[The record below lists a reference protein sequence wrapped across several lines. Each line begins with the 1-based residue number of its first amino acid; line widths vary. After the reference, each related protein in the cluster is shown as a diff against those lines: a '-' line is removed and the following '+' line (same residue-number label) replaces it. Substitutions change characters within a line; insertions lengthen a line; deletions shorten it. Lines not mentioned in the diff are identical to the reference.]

1 MNTIK
6 ISTSQNID
14 IDFEIAGLAERIWAR
29 MIDIGI
35 FIGIFL
41 LCLIVSWGNFRN
53 GYFKYLLMFFG
64 FIAVIYPFV
73 MEVFFNGQSI
83 GKKALKIKVI
93 SLDGEKPTIGQYAIR
108 WIARLID
115 FTTSSGA
122 VGLILVAVT
131 EKNQRLGDLLAN
143 TSVVKTHPRTKFEDL
158 YFTQQTEES
167 YEPVF
172 LEAQNLSTEDVY
184 LINEVLNTY
193 RKTFNIELVNK
204 LEAKMRSKYEITNI
218 KKTGTGFLTTILKD
232 YNRFQSILAD

>member
-41 LCLIVSWGNFRN
+41 LCLVVSWGNFRN

-93 SLDGEKPTIGQYAIR
+93 SLDGERPTIGQYTIR

-184 LINEVLNTY
+184 LINEVLKTY

-204 LEAKMRSKYEITNI
+204 LEAKMRSKYEIINI
-218 KKTGTGFLTTILKD
+218 KKTGTGFLTTMLKD
-232 YNRFQSILAD
+232 YNHFQSILAD

>member
-41 LCLIVSWGNFRN
+41 LCLVVSWGNFRN

-93 SLDGEKPTIGQYAIR
+93 SLDGERPTIGQYAIR

-184 LINEVLNTY
+184 LINEVLKTY

-204 LEAKMRSKYEITNI
+204 LEAKMRSKYEIINI
-218 KKTGTGFLTTILKD
+218 KKTGTGFLTTMLKD
-232 YNRFQSILAD
+232 YNHFQSILAD

>member
-41 LCLIVSWGNFRN
+41 LCLVVSWGNFRN

-93 SLDGEKPTIGQYAIR
+93 SLDGERPTIGQYAIR

-158 YFTQQTEES
+158 YFTQETEES

-204 LEAKMRSKYEITNI
+204 LEAKMRSKYEIINI

-232 YNRFQSILAD
+232 YNHFQSILAD

>member
-6 ISTSQNID
+6 ISTTQNID

-35 FIGIFL
+35 FIAIFFLYLALGIGGIGGSKLHFVMVV
-41 LCLIVSWGNFRN
+41 III
-53 GYFKYLLMFFG
+53 
-64 FIAVIYPFV
+64 IAMVYPFV

-93 SLDGEKPTIGQYAIR
+93 SLDGERPTLGQYAIR

-115 FTTSSGA
+115 FTVTGGA
-122 VGLILVAVT
+122 VGLVLVAIT
-131 EKNQRLGDLLAN
+131 DKNQRLGDLLAN
-143 TSVVKTHPRTKFEDL
+143 TSVVKTQPRTTFEDL
-158 YFTQQTEES
+158 YFTQPTEET

-172 LEAQNLSTEDVY
+172 SEAQNLSTEDVY
-184 LINEVLNTY
+184 LMNEVLKTY

-204 LEAKMRSKYEITNI
+204 LEIKMRIKYQITND
-218 KKTGTGFLTTILKD
+218 KKTQTGFLTTILKD
-232 YNRFQSILAD
+232 YNHFQSNLAD

>member
-41 LCLIVSWGNFRN
+41 LCLVVSWGNFRN

-93 SLDGEKPTIGQYAIR
+93 SLDGERPTIGQYAIR

-232 YNRFQSILAD
+232 YNHFQSILAD

>member
-41 LCLIVSWGNFRN
+41 LCLVVSWGNFRN

-93 SLDGEKPTIGQYAIR
+93 SLDGERPTIGQYAIR

-184 LINEVLNTY
+184 LINEVLKTY

-232 YNRFQSILAD
+232 YNHFQSILAD